1 MVQLVLTKY
10 VKFFKGDEI
19 QMGFSQAISGMNA
32 ASKQLDVIG
41 NNIANSATVGF
52 KSASISFADMYA
64 GSKVGMGVKVAAVM
78 QNFGDGT
85 TTATNNSLDV
95 AISGNGFFRLV
106 DSSGQIY
113 YSRNGQFQLD
123 AERNIISA
131 DGLQLTGYLATGT
144 PPQIAQG
151 AAPGPLKI
159 SQEMLNAAA
168 TTKASLQTNLNSNST
183 VPEKQPINALDA
195 DTFNYSTTLTTYDS
209 LGNQRNVQLFY
220 VKTADNQWDVHY
232 LDSSDPNA
240 TLQKMGQMEFD
251 SSGKLISDPEMTV
264 NINGINGSA
273 DNTFTLSLANSSQ
286 QNMGKEVGSIKT
298 PVVDGYAP
306 GDLVG
311 YHINNDGSIYGI
323 YSNQQTML
331 LGQIAMADFANVNGL
346 ESAGNNNWRSTLQS
360 GAEVLGIANSGTMGA
375 LTSGAVESSN
385 VDMSQELVN
394 MIVAQRNYQSNS
406 QTIKTQDQILNTLVN
421 LR

>member
-1 MVQLVLTKY
+1 
-10 VKFFKGDEI
+10 
-19 QMGFSQAISGMNA
+19 MGFSQAISGMNA

-52 KSASISFADMYA
+52 KSASISFADIYA
-64 GSKVGMGVKVAAVM
+64 GSKVGMGVKVASVL
-78 QNFGDGT
+78 QNFNDGT
-85 TTATNNSLDV
+85 TTSTNNSLDV

-113 YSRNGQFQLD
+113 YTRNGQFQLD
-123 AERNIISA
+123 AERNIVSA
-131 DGLQLTGYLATGT
+131 DGLKLTGYLATGT
-144 PPQIAQG
+144 PPQIQQG

-159 SQEMLNAAA
+159 SQEMLNASA
-168 TTKASLQTNLNSNST
+168 TSKASLQTNLNSNSK
-183 VPEKQPINALDA
+183 VPEKQPINATDA
-195 DTFNYSTTLTTYDS
+195 DTFNYSTTITTYDS

-240 TLQKMGQMEFD
+240 SLQALGQMEFD
-251 SSGKLISDPEMTV
+251 SSGKLISDPEMTI
-264 NINGINGSA
+264 NINGLNGSA
-273 DNTFTLSLANSSQ
+273 DNSFTLSLANSTQ

-298 PVVDGYAP
+298 PVVDGYAA

-311 YHINNDGSIYGI
+311 YSISDDGSIYGV

-346 ESAGNNNWRSTLQS
+346 ESAGNNNWRATLKS
-360 GAEVLGIANSGTMGA
+360 GGEVLGSANTGTFGL

>member
-1 MVQLVLTKY
+1 
-10 VKFFKGDEI
+10 
-19 QMGFSQAISGMNA
+19 MGFSQAISGMNA

-52 KSASISFADMYA
+52 KSASISFADIYA
-64 GSKVGMGVKVAAVM
+64 GSKVGMGVKVASVL
-78 QNFGDGT
+78 QNFNDGT
-85 TTATNNSLDV
+85 TTSTNNSLDV

-113 YSRNGQFQLD
+113 YTRNGQFQLD

-131 DGLQLTGYLATGT
+131 DGLKLTGYLATGT
-144 PPQIAQG
+144 PPQIQQG

-159 SQEMLNAAA
+159 SQEMLNASA
-168 TTKASLQTNLNSNST
+168 TSKASLQTNLNSNSK
-183 VPEKQPINALDA
+183 VPEKQPINATDA
-195 DTFNYSTTLTTYDS
+195 DTFNYSTTITTYDS

-240 TLQKMGQMEFD
+240 TLQTLGKMEFD
-251 SSGKLISDPEMTV
+251 SSGKLISDPEMT
-264 NINGINGSA
+264 INLNGLNGSA
-273 DNTFTLSLANSSQ
+273 DNTFTLSLASSTQ
-286 QNMGKEVGSIKT
+286 QNMGKELGSVKT
-298 PVVDGYAP
+298 PIVDGYAA

-311 YHINNDGSIYGI
+311 YSINDDGTIYGI

-346 ESAGNNNWRSTLQS
+346 ESAGNNNWRSTLNS
-360 GAEVLGIANSGTMGA
+360 GAEVLGSANSGTFGSLA
-375 LTSGAVESSN
+375 SGAVESSN

>member
-1 MVQLVLTKY
+1 
-10 VKFFKGDEI
+10 
-19 QMGFSQAISGMNA
+19 MGFSQAISGMNA

-52 KSASISFADMYA
+52 KSASISFADIYA
-64 GSKVGMGVKVAAVM
+64 GSKVGMGVKVASVM
-78 QNFGDGT
+78 QNFNDGT
-85 TTATNNSLDV
+85 ITSTNNSLDV

-106 DSSGQIY
+106 DSNGQIY
-113 YSRNGQFQLD
+113 YTRNGQFQLD
-123 AERNIISA
+123 AERNIVSV

-144 PPQIAQG
+144 PPKIQQG
-151 AAPGPLKI
+151 SAPGPLKI
-159 SQEMLNAAA
+159 SQEMLNASA
-168 TTKASLQTNLNSNST
+168 TSKAFLQTNLNSNSK
-183 VPEKQPINALDA
+183 VPEKQPINAEDA
-195 DTFNYSTTLTTYDS
+195 DTFNYSTNITTYDS

-240 TLQKMGQMEFD
+240 SLKTLGQMEFD
-251 SSGKLISDPEMTV
+251 SSGKLISDPEMT
-264 NINGINGSA
+264 INLNGLNGSA
-273 DNTFTLSLANSSQ
+273 DNTFTLSLANSTQ
-286 QNMGKEVGSIKT
+286 QNMGKEVGSIKA
-298 PVVDGYAP
+298 PIIDGYAA

-311 YHINNDGSIYGI
+311 YSINDDGTIYGV

-346 ESAGNNNWRSTLQS
+346 ESTGNNNWRSTPNS
-360 GAEVLGIANSGTMGA
+360 GAEVLGVANSGTFGSLA
-375 LTSGAVESSN
+375 SGAVEASN
-385 VDMSQELVN
+385 VDMSAELVN

>member
-1 MVQLVLTKY
+1 
-10 VKFFKGDEI
+10 
-19 QMGFSQAISGMNA
+19 MGFSQAISGMNA

-52 KSASISFADMYA
+52 KSASISFADIYA
-64 GSKVGMGVKVAAVM
+64 GSKVGMGVKVASVM
-78 QNFGDGT
+78 QNFNDGT
-85 TTATNNSLDV
+85 ITSTNNSLDV

-106 DSSGQIY
+106 DSNGQIY
-113 YSRNGQFQLD
+113 YTRNGQFQLD
-123 AERNIISA
+123 AERNIVSV

-144 PPQIAQG
+144 PPKIQQG
-151 AAPGPLKI
+151 SAPGPLKI
-159 SQEMLNAAA
+159 SQEMLNASA
-168 TTKASLQTNLNSNST
+168 TSKAFLQTNLNSNSK
-183 VPEKQPINALDA
+183 VPEKQPINPEDA
-195 DTFNYSTTLTTYDS
+195 DTFNYSTNITTYDS

-240 TLQKMGQMEFD
+240 SLKTLGQMEFD
-251 SSGKLISDPEMTV
+251 SSGKLISDPEMT
-264 NINGINGSA
+264 INLNGLNGSA
-273 DNTFTLSLANSSQ
+273 DNTFTLSLANSTQ
-286 QNMGKEVGSIKT
+286 QNMGKEVGSIKD
-298 PVVDGYAP
+298 PIIDGYAA

-311 YHINNDGSIYGI
+311 YSINDDGTIYGV

-346 ESAGNNNWRSTLQS
+346 ESTGNNNWRSTPNS
-360 GAEVLGIANSGTMGA
+360 GAEVLGVANSGTFGSLA
-375 LTSGAVESSN
+375 SGAVEASN
-385 VDMSQELVN
+385 VDMSAELVN

-406 QTIKTQDQILNTLVN
+406 QTIKTQDQIFNTLVN

>member
-1 MVQLVLTKY
+1 
-10 VKFFKGDEI
+10 
-19 QMGFSQAISGMNA
+19 MGFSQAISGMNA

-52 KSASISFADMYA
+52 KSASISFADIYA
-64 GSKVGMGVKVAAVM
+64 GSKVGMGVKVASVM
-78 QNFGDGT
+78 QNFNDGT
-85 TTATNNSLDV
+85 ITSTNNSLDV

-106 DSSGQIY
+106 DSNGQIY
-113 YSRNGQFQLD
+113 YTRNGQFQLD
-123 AERNIISA
+123 AERNIVSV

-144 PPQIAQG
+144 PPKIQQG
-151 AAPGPLKI
+151 SAPGPLKI
-159 SQEMLNAAA
+159 SQDMLNASA
-168 TTKASLQTNLNSNST
+168 TSKAFLQTNLNSNSK
-183 VPEKQPINALDA
+183 VPEKQPINAEDA
-195 DTFNYSTTLTTYDS
+195 DTFNYSTNITTYDS

-240 TLQKMGQMEFD
+240 SLKTLGQLEFD
-251 SSGKLISDPEMTV
+251 SSGKLISDPEMT
-264 NINGINGSA
+264 INLNGLNGSA
-273 DNTFTLSLANSSQ
+273 DNTFTLSLANSTQ
-286 QNMGKEVGSIKT
+286 QNMGKEVGSIKA
-298 PVVDGYAP
+298 PIIDGYAA

-311 YHINNDGSIYGI
+311 YSINDDGTIYGV

-346 ESAGNNNWRSTLQS
+346 ESTGNNNWRSTPNS
-360 GAEVLGIANSGTMGA
+360 GAEVLGVANSGTFGSLA
-375 LTSGAVESSN
+375 SGAVEASN
-385 VDMSQELVN
+385 VDMSAELVN

-406 QTIKTQDQILNTLVN
+406 QTIKTQDQIFNTLVN

>member
-1 MVQLVLTKY
+1 
-10 VKFFKGDEI
+10 
-19 QMGFSQAISGMNA
+19 MGFSQAISGMNA

-52 KSASISFADMYA
+52 KSASISFADIYA
-64 GSKVGMGVKVAAVM
+64 GSKVGMGVKVASVL
-78 QNFGDGT
+78 QNFNDGT
-85 TTATNNSLDV
+85 TTSTNNSLDV

-113 YSRNGQFQLD
+113 YTRNGQFQLD
-123 AERNIISA
+123 AERNIVSA
-131 DGLQLTGYLATGT
+131 DGLKLTGYLATGT
-144 PPQIAQG
+144 PPQIQQG

-159 SQEMLNAAA
+159 SQEMLNASA
-168 TTKASLQTNLNSNST
+168 TSKASLQTNLNSNSK
-183 VPEKQPINALDA
+183 VPEKQPINATDA
-195 DTFNYSTTLTTYDS
+195 DTFNYSTTITTYDS

-232 LDSSDPNA
+232 LDNSDPNA
-240 TLQKMGQMEFD
+240 TLQTLGKMEFD
-251 SSGKLISDPEMTV
+251 SSGKLISDPEMT
-264 NINGINGSA
+264 INLNGLNGSA
-273 DNTFTLSLANSSQ
+273 DNTFTLSLASSTQ
-286 QNMGKEVGSIKT
+286 QNMGKELGSVKT
-298 PVVDGYAP
+298 PIVDGYAA

-311 YHINNDGSIYGI
+311 YSINDDGTIYGI

-346 ESAGNNNWRSTLQS
+346 ESAGNNNWRSTLNS
-360 GAEVLGIANSGTMGA
+360 GAEVLGSANSGTFGSLA
-375 LTSGAVESSN
+375 SGAVESSN

>member
-1 MVQLVLTKY
+1 
-10 VKFFKGDEI
+10 
-19 QMGFSQAISGMNA
+19 MGFSQAISGMNA

-52 KSASISFADMYA
+52 KSASISFADIYA
-64 GSKVGMGVKVAAVM
+64 GSKVGMGVKVASVL
-78 QNFGDGT
+78 QNFNDGT
-85 TTATNNSLDV
+85 TTSTNNSLDV

-113 YSRNGQFQLD
+113 YTRNGQFQLD
-123 AERNIISA
+123 AERNIVSA
-131 DGLQLTGYLATGT
+131 DGLKLTGYLASGT
-144 PPQIAQG
+144 PPQIQQG

-159 SQEMLNAAA
+159 SQEMLNASA
-168 TTKASLQTNLNSNST
+168 TSKASLQTNLNSNSK
-183 VPEKQPINALDA
+183 VPEKQPINATDA
-195 DTFNYSTTLTTYDS
+195 DTFNYSTTITTYDS

-240 TLQKMGQMEFD
+240 TLQTLGKMEFD
-251 SSGKLISDPEMTV
+251 SSGKLISDPEMT
-264 NINGINGSA
+264 INLNGLNGSA
-273 DNTFTLSLANSSQ
+273 DNTFTLSLASSTQ
-286 QNMGKEVGSIKT
+286 QNMGKELGSVKT
-298 PVVDGYAP
+298 PIVDGYAA

-311 YHINNDGSIYGI
+311 YSINDDGTIYGI

-346 ESAGNNNWRSTLQS
+346 ESAGNNNWRSTLNS
-360 GAEVLGIANSGTMGA
+360 GAEVLGSANSGTFGSLA
-375 LTSGAVESSN
+375 SGAVESSN

>member
-1 MVQLVLTKY
+1 
-10 VKFFKGDEI
+10 
-19 QMGFSQAISGMNA
+19 MGFSQAISGMNA

-52 KSASISFADMYA
+52 KSASISFADIYA
-64 GSKVGMGVKVAAVM
+64 GSKVGMGVKVAAVV
-78 QNFGDGT
+78 QNFNDGT

-106 DSSGQIY
+106 DSSGQVY
-113 YSRNGQFQLD
+113 YTRNGQFQLD

-144 PPQIAQG
+144 PPKIQQG
-151 AAPGPLKI
+151 ATPEPLKV
-159 SQEMLNAAA
+159 SQEMLNASA
-168 TTKASLQTNLNSNST
+168 TTKASLQTNLNSNSK
-183 VPEKQPINALDA
+183 VPEKQPLNALDA
-195 DTFNYSTTLTTYDS
+195 DTFNYSTTITTYDS

-220 VKTADNQWDVHY
+220 VKTADNQWDVHS
-232 LDSSDPNA
+232 LDGSDPTA
-240 TLQKMGQMEFD
+240 SLQKLGQMEFD
-251 SSGKLISDPEMTV
+251 STGKLISDPDMTI
-264 NINGINGSA
+264 NLNGINGSA
-273 DNTFTLSLANSSQ
+273 DNSFTLSFTNSSQ

-298 PVVDGYAP
+298 PVVDGYAA

-311 YHINNDGSIYGI
+311 YSIANDGSLFGI

-346 ESAGNNNWRSTLQS
+346 EPAGNNNWCATLNS
-360 GAEVLGIANSGTMGA
+360 GAEVLGMANSGTLGSLM
-375 LTSGAVESSN
+375 SGAVESSN

>member
-1 MVQLVLTKY
+1 
-10 VKFFKGDEI
+10 
-19 QMGFSQAISGMNA
+19 MGFSQAISGMNA

-52 KSASISFADMYA
+52 KSASISFADIYA
-64 GSKVGMGVKVAAVM
+64 GSKVGMGVKVAAVV
-78 QNFGDGT
+78 QNFNDGT

-106 DSSGQIY
+106 DSSGQVY
-113 YSRNGQFQLD
+113 YTRNGQFQLD

-144 PPQIAQG
+144 PPKIQQG
-151 AAPGPLKI
+151 ATPEPLKV
-159 SQEMLNAAA
+159 SQEMLNASA
-168 TTKASLQTNLNSNST
+168 TTKASLQTNLNSNSK
-183 VPEKQPINALDA
+183 VPEKQPLNALDA
-195 DTFNYSTTLTTYDS
+195 DTFNYSTTITTYDS

-232 LDSSDPNA
+232 LDGSDPTA
-240 TLQKMGQMEFD
+240 SLQKLGQMEFD
-251 SSGKLISDPEMTV
+251 STGKLISDPDMT
-264 NINGINGSA
+264 INLNGLNGSA
-273 DNTFTLSLANSSQ
+273 DNSFTLSFTNSSQ

-298 PVVDGYAP
+298 PVVDGYAA

-311 YHINNDGSIYGI
+311 YSIANDGSLFGI

-346 ESAGNNNWRSTLQS
+346 EPAGNNNWRATLNS
-360 GAEVLGIANSGTMGA
+360 GAEVLGMANSGTLGSLM
-375 LTSGAVESSN
+375 SGAVESSN

>member
-1 MVQLVLTKY
+1 
-10 VKFFKGDEI
+10 
-19 QMGFSQAISGMNA
+19 MGFSQAISGMNA

-52 KSASISFADMYA
+52 KSASISFADIYA
-64 GSKVGMGVKVAAVM
+64 GSKVGMGVKVASVM
-78 QNFGDGT
+78 QNFNDGT
-85 TTATNNSLDV
+85 ITSTNNSLDV

-106 DSSGQIY
+106 DSNGQIY
-113 YSRNGQFQLD
+113 YTRNGQFQLD
-123 AERNIISA
+123 AERNIVSV

-144 PPQIAQG
+144 PPKIQQG
-151 AAPGPLKI
+151 SAPGPLKI
-159 SQEMLNAAA
+159 SQEMLNASA
-168 TTKASLQTNLNSNST
+168 TSKAFLQTNLNSNSK
-183 VPEKQPINALDA
+183 VPEKQPINAEDA
-195 DTFNYSTTLTTYDS
+195 DTFNYSTNITTYDS

-240 TLQKMGQMEFD
+240 SLKTLGQMEFD
-251 SSGKLISDPEMTV
+251 SSGKLISEPEMT
-264 NINGINGSA
+264 INLNGLNGSA
-273 DNTFTLSLANSSQ
+273 DNTFTLSLANSTQ
-286 QNMGKEVGSIKT
+286 QNMGKELGSIKA
-298 PVVDGYAP
+298 PIIDGYAA

-311 YHINNDGSIYGI
+311 YSINDDGTIYGV

-346 ESAGNNNWRSTLQS
+346 ESTGNNNWRSTPNS
-360 GAEVLGIANSGTMGA
+360 GAEVLGVASSGTFGSLA
-375 LTSGAVESSN
+375 SGAVEASN
-385 VDMSQELVN
+385 VDMSAELVN

-406 QTIKTQDQILNTLVN
+406 QTIKTQDQIFNTLVN

>member
-1 MVQLVLTKY
+1 
-10 VKFFKGDEI
+10 
-19 QMGFSQAISGMNA
+19 MGFSQAISGMNA

-52 KSASISFADMYA
+52 KSASISFADIYA
-64 GSKVGMGVKVAAVM
+64 GSKVGMGVKVASVM
-78 QNFGDGT
+78 QNFNDGT
-85 TTATNNSLDV
+85 ITSTNNSLDV

-113 YSRNGQFQLD
+113 YTRNGQFQLD
-123 AERNIISA
+123 AARNIVSA

-144 PPQIAQG
+144 PPQIQQG

-159 SQEMLNAAA
+159 SQEMLNASA
-168 TTKASLQTNLNSNST
+168 TSKASLQTNLNSNSK
-183 VPEKQPINALDA
+183 VPEKQPINATDA
-195 DTFNYSTTLTTYDS
+195 DTFNYSTTITTYDS

-232 LDSSDPNA
+232 LDNSDPNA
-240 TLQKMGQMEFD
+240 TLQTLGKMEFD
-251 SSGKLISDPEMTV
+251 SSGKLISDPEMT
-264 NINGINGSA
+264 INLNGLNGSA
-273 DNTFTLSLANSSQ
+273 DNTFTLSLANSTQ
-286 QNMGKEVGSIKT
+286 QNMGKEVGSVKT
-298 PVVDGYAP
+298 PIVDGYAA

-311 YHINNDGSIYGI
+311 YSINDDGTIYGV

-346 ESAGNNNWRSTLQS
+346 ESAGNNNWRSTLNS
-360 GAEVLGIANSGTMGA
+360 GAEVLGSANSGTFGSLA
-375 LTSGAVESSN
+375 SGAVESSN

>member
-1 MVQLVLTKY
+1 
-10 VKFFKGDEI
+10 
-19 QMGFSQAISGMNA
+19 MGFSQAISGMNA

-52 KSASISFADMYA
+52 KSASISFADIYA
-64 GSKVGMGVKVAAVM
+64 GSKVGMGVKVASVM
-78 QNFGDGT
+78 QNFNDGT
-85 TTATNNSLDV
+85 TTSTNNSLDV

-113 YSRNGQFQLD
+113 YTRNGQFQLD
-123 AERNIISA
+123 AARNIVSA

-144 PPQIAQG
+144 PPQIQQG

-159 SQEMLNAAA
+159 SQEMLNASA
-168 TTKASLQTNLNSNST
+168 TSKASLQTNLNSNSK
-183 VPEKQPINALDA
+183 VPEKQPINATDA
-195 DTFNYSTTLTTYDS
+195 DTFNYSTTITTYDS

-232 LDSSDPNA
+232 LDNSDPNA
-240 TLQKMGQMEFD
+240 TLQTLGKMEFD
-251 SSGKLISDPEMTV
+251 SSGKLISDPEMT
-264 NINGINGSA
+264 INLNGLNGSA
-273 DNTFTLSLANSSQ
+273 DNTFTLSLANSTQ
-286 QNMGKEVGSIKT
+286 QNMGKEVGSVKT
-298 PVVDGYAP
+298 PIVDGYAA

-311 YHINNDGSIYGI
+311 YSINDDGTIYGV

-346 ESAGNNNWRSTLQS
+346 ESAGNNNWRSTLNS
-360 GAEVLGIANSGTMGA
+360 GAEVLGSANSGTFGSLA
-375 LTSGAVESSN
+375 SGAVESSN

-406 QTIKTQDQILNTLVN
+406 QTIKTQDQIFNTLVN

>member
-1 MVQLVLTKY
+1 
-10 VKFFKGDEI
+10 
-19 QMGFSQAISGMNA
+19 MGFSQAISGMNA

-52 KSASISFADMYA
+52 KSASISFADIYA
-64 GSKVGMGVKVAAVM
+64 GSKVGMGVKVASVL
-78 QNFGDGT
+78 QNFNDGT
-85 TTATNNSLDV
+85 TTSTNNSLDV

-113 YSRNGQFQLD
+113 YTRNGQFQLD
-123 AERNIISA
+123 AERNIVSA
-131 DGLQLTGYLATGT
+131 DGLKLTGYLATGT
-144 PPQIAQG
+144 PPQIQQG

-159 SQEMLNAAA
+159 SQEMLNASA
-168 TTKASLQTNLNSNST
+168 TSKASLQTNLNSNSK
-183 VPEKQPINALDA
+183 VPEKQPINATDA
-195 DTFNYSTTLTTYDS
+195 DTFNYSTTITTYDS

-232 LDSSDPNA
+232 LDNSDPNA
-240 TLQKMGQMEFD
+240 TLQTLGKMEFD
-251 SSGKLISDPEMTV
+251 SSGKLISDPEMT
-264 NINGINGSA
+264 INLNGLNGSA
-273 DNTFTLSLANSSQ
+273 DNTFTLSLASSTQ
-286 QNMGKEVGSIKT
+286 QNMGKELGSVKT
-298 PVVDGYAP
+298 PIVDGYAA

-311 YHINNDGSIYGI
+311 YSINDDGTIYGV

-346 ESAGNNNWRSTLQS
+346 ESAGNNNWRSTLNS
-360 GAEVLGIANSGTMGA
+360 GAEVLGSANSGTFGSLA
-375 LTSGAVESSN
+375 SGAVESSN

>member
-1 MVQLVLTKY
+1 
-10 VKFFKGDEI
+10 
-19 QMGFSQAISGMNA
+19 MGFSQAISGMNA

-52 KSASISFADMYA
+52 KSASISFADIYA
-64 GSKVGMGVKVAAVM
+64 GSKVGMGVKVASVM
-78 QNFGDGT
+78 QNFNDGT
-85 TTATNNSLDV
+85 ITSTNNSLDV

-106 DSSGQIY
+106 DSNGQIY
-113 YSRNGQFQLD
+113 YTRNGQFQLD
-123 AERNIISA
+123 AERNIVSV

-144 PPQIAQG
+144 PPKIQQG
-151 AAPGPLKI
+151 SAPGPLKI
-159 SQEMLNAAA
+159 SQEMLNASA
-168 TTKASLQTNLNSNST
+168 TSKAFLQTNLNSNSK
-183 VPEKQPINALDA
+183 VPEKQPINAEDA
-195 DTFNYSTTLTTYDS
+195 DTFNYSTNITTYDS

-240 TLQKMGQMEFD
+240 SLKTLGQMEFD
-251 SSGKLISDPEMTV
+251 SSGKLISDPEMT
-264 NINGINGSA
+264 INLNGLNGSA
-273 DNTFTLSLANSSQ
+273 DNTFTLSLANSTQ
-286 QNMGKEVGSIKT
+286 QNMGKELGSIKA
-298 PVVDGYAP
+298 PIIDGYAA

-311 YHINNDGSIYGI
+311 YSINDDGTIYGV

-346 ESAGNNNWRSTLQS
+346 ESTGNNNWRSTPNS
-360 GAEVLGIANSGTMGA
+360 GAEVLGVASSGTFGSLA
-375 LTSGAVESSN
+375 SGAVEASN
-385 VDMSQELVN
+385 VDMSAELVN

-406 QTIKTQDQILNTLVN
+406 QTIKTQDQIFNTLVN

>member
-1 MVQLVLTKY
+1 
-10 VKFFKGDEI
+10 
-19 QMGFSQAISGMNA
+19 MGFSQAISGMNA

-52 KSASISFADMYA
+52 KSASISFADIYA
-64 GSKVGMGVKVAAVM
+64 GSKVGMGVKVASVL
-78 QNFGDGT
+78 QNFNDGT
-85 TTATNNSLDV
+85 TTSTNNSLDV

-113 YSRNGQFQLD
+113 YTRNGQFQLD
-123 AERNIISA
+123 AERNIVSA
-131 DGLQLTGYLATGT
+131 DGLKLTGYLATGT
-144 PPQIAQG
+144 PPQIQQG

-159 SQEMLNAAA
+159 SQEMLNASA
-168 TTKASLQTNLNSNST
+168 TSKASLQTNLNSNSK
-183 VPEKQPINALDA
+183 VPEKQPINATDA
-195 DTFNYSTTLTTYDS
+195 DTFNYSTTITTYDS

-240 TLQKMGQMEFD
+240 TLQTLGKMEFD
-251 SSGKLISDPEMTV
+251 SSGKLISDPEMT
-264 NINGINGSA
+264 INLNGLNGSA
-273 DNTFTLSLANSSQ
+273 DNTFTLSLASSTQ
-286 QNMGKEVGSIKT
+286 QNMGKELGSIKT
-298 PVVDGYAP
+298 PIVDGYAA

-311 YHINNDGSIYGI
+311 YSINDDGTIYGI

-346 ESAGNNNWRSTLQS
+346 ESAGNNNWRSTLNS
-360 GAEVLGIANSGTMGA
+360 GAEVLGSANSGTFGSLA
-375 LTSGAVESSN
+375 SGAVESSN

>member
-1 MVQLVLTKY
+1 
-10 VKFFKGDEI
+10 
-19 QMGFSQAISGMNA
+19 MGFSQAISGMNA

-52 KSASISFADMYA
+52 KSASISFADIYA
-64 GSKVGMGVKVAAVM
+64 GSKVGMGVKVASVM
-78 QNFGDGT
+78 QNFNDGT
-85 TTATNNSLDV
+85 ITSTNNSLDV

-106 DSSGQIY
+106 DSNGQIY
-113 YSRNGQFQLD
+113 YTRNGQFQLD
-123 AERNIISA
+123 AERNIVSV

-144 PPQIAQG
+144 PPKIQQG
-151 AAPGPLKI
+151 SAPGPLKI
-159 SQEMLNAAA
+159 SQDMLNASA
-168 TTKASLQTNLNSNST
+168 TSKAFLQTNLNSNSK
-183 VPEKQPINALDA
+183 VPEKQPINAEDA
-195 DTFNYSTTLTTYDS
+195 DTFNYSTNITTYDS

-240 TLQKMGQMEFD
+240 SLKTLGQMEFD
-251 SSGKLISDPEMTV
+251 SSGKLISDPEMT
-264 NINGINGSA
+264 INLNGLNGSA
-273 DNTFTLSLANSSQ
+273 DNTFTLSLANSTQ
-286 QNMGKEVGSIKT
+286 QNMGKEVGSIKA
-298 PVVDGYAP
+298 PIIDGYAA

-311 YHINNDGSIYGI
+311 YSINDDGTIYGV

-346 ESAGNNNWRSTLQS
+346 ESTGNNNWRSTPNS
-360 GAEVLGIANSGTMGA
+360 GAEVLGVANSGTFGSLA
-375 LTSGAVESSN
+375 SGAVEASN
-385 VDMSQELVN
+385 VDMSAELVN

>member
-1 MVQLVLTKY
+1 
-10 VKFFKGDEI
+10 
-19 QMGFSQAISGMNA
+19 MGFSQAISGMNA

-52 KSASISFADMYA
+52 KSASISFADIYA
-64 GSKVGMGVKVAAVM
+64 GSKVGMGVKVASVM
-78 QNFGDGT
+78 QNFNDGT
-85 TTATNNSLDV
+85 ITSTNNSLDV

-106 DSSGQIY
+106 DSNGQIY
-113 YSRNGQFQLD
+113 YTRNGQFQLD
-123 AERNIISA
+123 AERNIVSV

-144 PPQIAQG
+144 PPKIQQG
-151 AAPGPLKI
+151 SAPGPLKI
-159 SQEMLNAAA
+159 SQDMLNASA
-168 TTKASLQTNLNSNST
+168 TSKAFLQTNLNSNSK
-183 VPEKQPINALDA
+183 VPEKQPINAEDA
-195 DTFNYSTTLTTYDS
+195 DTFNYSTNITTYDS

-240 TLQKMGQMEFD
+240 SLKTLGQMEFD
-251 SSGKLISDPEMTV
+251 SSGKLISDPEMT
-264 NINGINGSA
+264 INLNGLNGSA
-273 DNTFTLSLANSSQ
+273 DNTFTLSLANSTQ
-286 QNMGKEVGSIKT
+286 QNMGKELGSIKA
-298 PVVDGYAP
+298 PIIDGYAA

-311 YHINNDGSIYGI
+311 YSINDDGTIYGV

-346 ESAGNNNWRSTLQS
+346 ESTGNNNWRSTPNS
-360 GAEVLGIANSGTMGA
+360 GAEVLGVASSGTFGSLA
-375 LTSGAVESSN
+375 SGAVEASN
-385 VDMSQELVN
+385 VDMSAELVN

-406 QTIKTQDQILNTLVN
+406 QTIKTQDQIFNTLVN

>member
-1 MVQLVLTKY
+1 
-10 VKFFKGDEI
+10 
-19 QMGFSQAISGMNA
+19 MGFSQAISGMNA

-52 KSASISFADMYA
+52 KSASISFADIYA
-64 GSKVGMGVKVAAVM
+64 GSKVGMGVKVAAVV
-78 QNFGDGT
+78 QNFNDGT

-106 DSSGQIY
+106 DSSGQVY
-113 YSRNGQFQLD
+113 YTRNGQFQLD

-144 PPQIAQG
+144 PPKIQQG
-151 AAPGPLKI
+151 ATPEPLKV
-159 SQEMLNAAA
+159 SQEMLNASA
-168 TTKASLQTNLNSNST
+168 TTKASLQTNLNSNSK
-183 VPEKQPINALDA
+183 VPEKQPLNALDA
-195 DTFNYSTTLTTYDS
+195 DTFNYSTTITTYDS

-232 LDSSDPNA
+232 LDGSDPTA
-240 TLQKMGQMEFD
+240 SLQKLGQMEFD
-251 SSGKLISDPEMTV
+251 STGKLISDPDMTI
-264 NINGINGSA
+264 NLNGINGSA
-273 DNTFTLSLANSSQ
+273 DNSFTLSFTNSSQ

-298 PVVDGYAP
+298 PVVDGYAA

-311 YHINNDGSIYGI
+311 YSIANDGSLFGI

-346 ESAGNNNWRSTLQS
+346 EPAGNNNWRATLNS
-360 GAEVLGIANSGTMGA
+360 GAEVLGMANSGTLGSLM
-375 LTSGAVESSN
+375 SGAVESSN

>member
-1 MVQLVLTKY
+1 
-10 VKFFKGDEI
+10 
-19 QMGFSQAISGMNA
+19 MGFSQAISGMNA

-52 KSASISFADMYA
+52 KSASISFADIYA
-64 GSKVGMGVKVAAVM
+64 GSKVGMGVKVASVM
-78 QNFGDGT
+78 QNFNDGT
-85 TTATNNSLDV
+85 ITSTNNSLDV

-106 DSSGQIY
+106 DSNGQIY
-113 YSRNGQFQLD
+113 YTRNGQFQLD
-123 AERNIISA
+123 AERNIVSV

-144 PPQIAQG
+144 PPKIQQG
-151 AAPGPLKI
+151 SAPGPLKI
-159 SQEMLNAAA
+159 SQDMLNASA
-168 TTKASLQTNLNSNST
+168 TSKAFLQTNLNSNSK
-183 VPEKQPINALDA
+183 VPEKQPINPEDA
-195 DTFNYSTTLTTYDS
+195 DTFNYSTNITTYDS

-240 TLQKMGQMEFD
+240 SLKTLGQMEFD
-251 SSGKLISDPEMTV
+251 SSGKLISDPEMT
-264 NINGINGSA
+264 INLNGLNGSA
-273 DNTFTLSLANSSQ
+273 DNTFTLSLANSTQ
-286 QNMGKEVGSIKT
+286 QNMGKELGSIKA
-298 PVVDGYAP
+298 PIIDGYAA

-311 YHINNDGSIYGI
+311 YSINDDGTIYGV

-346 ESAGNNNWRSTLQS
+346 ESTGNNNWRSTPNS
-360 GAEVLGIANSGTMGA
+360 GAEVLGVANSGTFGSLA
-375 LTSGAVESSN
+375 SGAVEASN
-385 VDMSQELVN
+385 VDMSAELVN

-406 QTIKTQDQILNTLVN
+406 QTIKTQDQIFNTLVN

>member
-1 MVQLVLTKY
+1 
-10 VKFFKGDEI
+10 
-19 QMGFSQAISGMNA
+19 MGFSQAISGMNA

-52 KSASISFADMYA
+52 KSASISFADIYA
-64 GSKVGMGVKVAAVM
+64 GSKVGMGVKVASVM
-78 QNFGDGT
+78 QNFNDGT
-85 TTATNNSLDV
+85 ITSTNNSLDV

-106 DSSGQIY
+106 DSNGQIY
-113 YSRNGQFQLD
+113 YTRNGQFQLD
-123 AERNIISA
+123 AERNIVSV

-144 PPQIAQG
+144 PPKIQQG
-151 AAPGPLKI
+151 SAPGPLKI
-159 SQEMLNAAA
+159 SQDMLNASA
-168 TTKASLQTNLNSNST
+168 TSKAFLQTNLNSNSK
-183 VPEKQPINALDA
+183 VPEKQPINAENA
-195 DTFNYSTTLTTYDS
+195 DTFNYSTNITTYDS

-240 TLQKMGQMEFD
+240 SLKTLGQMEFD
-251 SSGKLISDPEMTV
+251 SSGKLISDPEMT
-264 NINGINGSA
+264 INLNGLNGSA
-273 DNTFTLSLANSSQ
+273 DNTFTLSLANSTQ
-286 QNMGKEVGSIKT
+286 QNMGKEVGSIKA
-298 PVVDGYAP
+298 PIIDGYAA

-311 YHINNDGSIYGI
+311 YSINDDGTIYGV

-346 ESAGNNNWRSTLQS
+346 ESTGNNNWRSTPNS
-360 GAEVLGIANSGTMGA
+360 GAEVLGVANSGTFGSLA
-375 LTSGAVESSN
+375 SGAVEASN
-385 VDMSQELVN
+385 VDMSAELVN

-406 QTIKTQDQILNTLVN
+406 QTIKTQDQIFNTLVN

>member
-1 MVQLVLTKY
+1 
-10 VKFFKGDEI
+10 
-19 QMGFSQAISGMNA
+19 MGFSQAITGMNA

-41 NNIANSATVGF
+41 NNIVNSATVGF
-52 KSASISFADMYA
+52 KSASISFADIYA

-78 QNFGDGT
+78 QNFNDGT
-85 TTATNNSLDV
+85 TTSTNNSLDV

-106 DSSGQIY
+106 DSSGQVY
-113 YSRNGQFQLD
+113 YTRNGQFQLD
-123 AERNIISA
+123 AERNIISV
-131 DGLQLTGYLATGT
+131 DGLQLTGYLATGN
-144 PPQIAQG
+144 PPEIQQG
-151 AAPGPLKI
+151 TAPGPLKI
-159 SQEMLNAAA
+159 SQEMLNATA
-168 TTKASLQTNLNSNST
+168 TSKASLQTNLNSNST
-183 VPEKQPINALDA
+183 IPSRTPVNATDA
-195 DTFNYSTTLTTYDS
+195 DSFNYSTTITTYDS

-232 LDSSDPNA
+232 LDSSDPSA
-240 TLQKMGQMEFD
+240 TLQRLGAMEFD
-251 SSGKLISDPEMTV
+251 SSGKLISEPNMTI
-264 NINGINGSA
+264 NINGLNGSA
-273 DNTFTLSLANSSQ
+273 NNSFTLSLANSTQ

-298 PVVDGYAP
+298 PIVDGYAP

-311 YHINNDGSIYGI
+311 YTINDDGTIHGV

-331 LGQIAMADFANVNGL
+331 LGQIVMADFANANGL
-346 ESAGNNNWRSTLQS
+346 ESAGNNNWRSTLNS
-360 GAEVLGIANSGTMGA
+360 GAEVLGSANTGTFGS

>member
-1 MVQLVLTKY
+1 
-10 VKFFKGDEI
+10 
-19 QMGFSQAISGMNA
+19 MGFSQAISGMNA

-52 KSASISFADMYA
+52 KSASISFADIYA
-64 GSKVGMGVKVAAVM
+64 GSKVGMGVKVASVL
-78 QNFGDGT
+78 QNFNDGT
-85 TTATNNSLDV
+85 TTSTNNSLDV

-113 YSRNGQFQLD
+113 YTRNGQFQLD
-123 AERNIISA
+123 AERNIVSA
-131 DGLQLTGYLATGT
+131 DGLKLTGYLATGT
-144 PPQIAQG
+144 PPQIQQG

-159 SQEMLNAAA
+159 SQEMLNASA
-168 TTKASLQTNLNSNST
+168 TSKASLQTNLNSNSK
-183 VPEKQPINALDA
+183 VPEKQPINATDA
-195 DTFNYSTTLTTYDS
+195 DTFNYSTTITTYDS

-220 VKTADNQWDVHY
+220 VKTANNQWDVHY

-240 TLQKMGQMEFD
+240 TLQTLGKMEFD
-251 SSGKLISDPEMTV
+251 SSGKLISDPEMT
-264 NINGINGSA
+264 INLNGLNGSA
-273 DNTFTLSLANSSQ
+273 DNTFTLSLASSTQ
-286 QNMGKEVGSIKT
+286 QNMGKELGSVKT
-298 PVVDGYAP
+298 PIVDGYAA

-311 YHINNDGSIYGI
+311 YSINDDGTIYGI

-346 ESAGNNNWRSTLQS
+346 ESAGNNNWRSTLNS
-360 GAEVLGIANSGTMGA
+360 GAEVLGSANSGTFGSLA
-375 LTSGAVESSN
+375 SGAVESSN

>member
-1 MVQLVLTKY
+1 
-10 VKFFKGDEI
+10 
-19 QMGFSQAISGMNA
+19 MGFSQAISGMNA

-52 KSASISFADMYA
+52 KSASISFADIYA
-64 GSKVGMGVKVAAVM
+64 GSKVGMGVKVASVM
-78 QNFGDGT
+78 QNFNDGT
-85 TTATNNSLDV
+85 ITSTNNSLDV

-106 DSSGQIY
+106 DSNGQIY
-113 YSRNGQFQLD
+113 YTRNGQFQLD
-123 AERNIISA
+123 AERNIVSV

-144 PPQIAQG
+144 PPKIQQG
-151 AAPGPLKI
+151 SAPGPLKI
-159 SQEMLNAAA
+159 SQDMLNASA
-168 TTKASLQTNLNSNST
+168 TSKAFLQTNLNSNSK
-183 VPEKQPINALDA
+183 VPEKQPINAEDA
-195 DTFNYSTTLTTYDS
+195 DTFNYSTNITTYDS

-240 TLQKMGQMEFD
+240 SLKTLGQMEFD
-251 SSGKLISDPEMTV
+251 SSGKLISDPEMT
-264 NINGINGSA
+264 INLNGLNGSA
-273 DNTFTLSLANSSQ
+273 DNTFTLSLANSTQ
-286 QNMGKEVGSIKT
+286 QNMGKEIGSIKA
-298 PVVDGYAP
+298 PIIDGYAA

-311 YHINNDGSIYGI
+311 YSINDDGTIYGV

-346 ESAGNNNWRSTLQS
+346 ESTGNNNWRSTPNS
-360 GAEVLGIANSGTMGA
+360 GAEVLGVANSGTFGSLA
-375 LTSGAVESSN
+375 SGAVEASN
-385 VDMSQELVN
+385 VDMSAELVN

-406 QTIKTQDQILNTLVN
+406 QTIKTQDQIFNTLVN

>member
-1 MVQLVLTKY
+1 
-10 VKFFKGDEI
+10 
-19 QMGFSQAISGMNA
+19 MGFSQAISGMNA

-52 KSASISFADMYA
+52 KSASISFADIYA
-64 GSKVGMGVKVAAVM
+64 GSKVGMGVKVAAVV
-78 QNFGDGT
+78 QNFNDGT

-106 DSSGQIY
+106 DSSGQVY
-113 YSRNGQFQLD
+113 YTRNGQFQLD

-144 PPQIAQG
+144 PPKIQQG
-151 AAPGPLKI
+151 ATPEPLKV
-159 SQEMLNAAA
+159 SQEMLNASA
-168 TTKASLQTNLNSNST
+168 TTKASLQTNLNSNSK
-183 VPEKQPINALDA
+183 VPEKQPLNALDA
-195 DTFNYSTTLTTYDS
+195 DTFNYSTTITTYDS

-232 LDSSDPNA
+232 LDGSDPTA
-240 TLQKMGQMEFD
+240 SLQKLGQMEFD
-251 SSGKLISDPEMTV
+251 STGKLISDPDMTV
-264 NINGINGSA
+264 NLNGINGSA
-273 DNTFTLSLANSSQ
+273 DNSFTLSFTNSSQ

-298 PVVDGYAP
+298 PVVDGYAA

-311 YHINNDGSIYGI
+311 YSIANDGSLFGI

-346 ESAGNNNWRSTLQS
+346 EPAGNNNWRATLNS
-360 GAEVLGIANSGTMGA
+360 GAEVLGMANSGTLGSLM
-375 LTSGAVESSN
+375 SGAVESSN